1 MHACMHR
8 SYAVGG
14 EGCRALAPLAR
25 LPALLRSP
33 CSISCCTCCAP
44 CTCRA
49 QYAME
54 AALAATAF
62 GTLCASGGGLA
73 GGAEALVSSSKLL
86 AGAGATLL
94 LDAAVVFPALDVRG
108 RRLIAESTAAPGAT
122 SSLSPQQMAYTA
134 ALRRGVEGKA
144 SPPAQLHLASVLLAF
159 ARAGLL
165 GGVVWQQLM
174 VLSSSAA
181 M

>member
-1 MHACMHR
+1 MIR
-8 SYAVGG
+8 LLYQKQLS
-14 EGCRALAPLAR
+14 APPPR
-25 LPALLRSP
+25 TPTPTTPPPLPEL
-33 CSISCCTCCAP
+33 C

-49 QYAME
+49 QYAIE

-73 GGAEALVSSSKLL
+73 GGAEALLHSKLL
-86 AGAGATLL
+86 AGAGPALL

-108 RRLIAESTAAPGAT
+108 RRLIAESTAATGTA
-122 SSLSPQQMAYTA
+122 SSLSPQQAAYAA
-134 ALRRGVEGKA
+134 ALRGSVEGKA

-165 GGVVWQQLM
+165 GGFIGQQLM
-174 VLSSSAA
+174 VLSGGGA